1 MAHPDQPLQ
10 IPNPESSNIIL
21 LDPQQLIRNN
31 PASLIINHESYN
43 RMRAHFAPDQ
53 MDHPHVV
60 WVRTVTPEEGE
71 MVTACIIDGMTRTKV
86 IADFAQ
92 EGVTLPHAPHLSF
105 REIAV
110 RDVTAS
116 TLQNPLIVLPEERK
130 PGQNA
135 LSPMQYL
142 RAVLPPTIVHAEI
155 APDRVA
161 AYIIRGWRDFV
172 GDDVASRFST
182 LAALH
187 LLSGKAFQNL
197 TIEEI
202 RSLIYS
208 QREFFSGETPAQ
220 RQLLNTALLNL
231 MELARHARLPIET
244 TTESAFYLIAS
255 SSPIIGGERET
266 WRQIHG
272 LLHQPSVELKLSQA
286 LPQYGDREKARMEI
300 GQIVQNLITTLKPDQ
315 RKVILA
321 TMTRILQDDHLTFE
335 HVLDIL
341 TSQNPAQRYVEVRE
355 QINQKKIMDFML
367 ALPNKK
373 DFSPIEMQLIA
384 SAAHE
389 ASTYLDTPYLKRIAE
404 RVKEVDEACRV
415 ATAYKVQLERMR
427 EELINKGIRAAL
439 IDDAI
444 EYLGRITIP
453 SEDIKVRTMEGFAAT
468 IMFNIR
474 SIQERIQKAL
484 QVRLAENTIHEVFSN
499 RAVEITPE
507 ERDSIVRYVL
517 SSSDKVLTESQLRLS
532 VVELGS
538 LSRDLRQ
545 RVTTGDITLRYA
557 LRLQRE
563 RYATPTRP
571 KIIPP
576 LHQALAVPV
585 EPAPLPPLP
594 ELSETTEPPKLHTP
608 QGPDSATD
616 RTQEIVKGNEI
627 LREQISRWI
636 EESGNIQLSSRQ
648 DLDGETIKTIDV
660 LLQRLGKLR
669 FNHPDIR
676 RVIEDDYPRLQDT
689 LKVLRAEAIAR
700 QEDEAQRDT
709 RTRR

>member
-1 MAHPDQPLQ
+1 M
-10 IPNPESSNIIL
+10 
-21 LDPQQLIRNN
+21 
-31 PASLIINHESYN
+31 
-43 RMRAHFAPDQ
+43 
-53 MDHPHVV
+53 V

-286 LPQYGDREKARMEI
+286 LSQYGDREKARMEI

-341 TSQNPAQRYVEVRE
+341 TSQNPAQRYVEVRG

-373 DFSPIEMQLIA
+373 DFSPIETQLIA
-384 SAAHE
+384 SAAYE
-389 ASTYLDTPYLKRIAE
+389 ASTYLDPPYVKRIAE

-427 EELINKGIRAAL
+427 EELINKGIRTAL

-444 EYLGRITIP
+444 DYLGSITIP
-453 SEDIKVRTMEGFAAT
+453 SEDIKIRTMEGFTAT
-468 IMFNIR
+468 ILFNIR
-474 SIQERIQKAL
+474 SIQERIQRAL

-507 ERDSIVRYVL
+507 ERNNIVRYVL

-532 VVELGS
+532 VVELGN

-545 RVTTGDITLRYA
+545 RVTTGNITLRYA

-571 KIIPP
+571 EIIPP
-576 LHQALAVPV
+576 PRQALAVPV
-585 EPAPLPPLP
+585 EPVPLPPLP

-636 EESGNIQLSSRQ
+636 EELGNIQLSSRQ